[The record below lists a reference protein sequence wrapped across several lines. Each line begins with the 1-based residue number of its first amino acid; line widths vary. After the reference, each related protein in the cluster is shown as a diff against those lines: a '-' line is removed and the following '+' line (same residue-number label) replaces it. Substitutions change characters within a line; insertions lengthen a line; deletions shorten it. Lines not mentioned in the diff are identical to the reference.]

1 MIKLAAPVARPG
13 ASRVLHAALFAP
25 IRSRSNQLSAVAL
38 RSLPALAR
46 QFSSIPDTH
55 QPSVDDKN
63 TIPKTGAR
71 ISPLAFGAYRIAPDN
86 PTHTAALHAALA
98 AGINVI
104 DTAGHFG
111 DGASESAI
119 GQLLKSGKVDRKDLF
134 LISKAGFVTPYVAM
148 QAYPSAY
155 DEMPDGALGPVGHSL
170 DVNFLSGQ
178 LDNSLRQ
185 MQTNS
190 IDLFMVNC
198 PERLLRTMN
207 AKQLEYRLTKAYEFL
222 ANETARGRIHG
233 FGVTTTS
240 PDWAF
245 LPKAARQFAEAF
257 HAVQVPANLCERQF
271 LAPEFLQRIQEE
283 RLALFTHR
291 LINAVTP
298 RGVQRLASTPDPQHD
313 LPEDLVDR
321 LFNDFQALEQL
332 EEALSQFVND
342 SVVLSKFVWSGVL
355 AENLERIVANDMA
368 ARYYLDQQV
377 APVIRADLVKLKELA
392 THSTTESDDMD
403 ADDCAAIT
411 QWCSEYEHLMIT
423 IRARIAA
430 LAHAHAVE
438 RHRAARDL
446 LALTFLDARDAELEQ
461 AALALV
467 RAARRDVPGSVLVG
481 MRRPE
486 YVESMVAASRIVDE
500 DPELDRSVWDQVES
514 SGVLDHWM
522 DAGTGMAGSDA

>member
-1 MIKLAAPVARPG
+1 M
-13 ASRVLHAALFAP
+13 
-25 IRSRSNQLSAVAL
+25 
-38 RSLPALAR
+38 
-46 QFSSIPDTH
+46 
-55 QPSVDDKN
+55 
-63 TIPKTGAR
+63 IPKTGAR

-86 PTHTAALHAALA
+86 ATHTAALHAALA

-119 GQLLKSGKVDRKDLF
+119 GQLLASGKVDRNDLF
-134 LISKAGFVTPYVAM
+134 LISKAGFVTPAVAK
-148 QAYPSAY
+148 QLDSSAAL
-155 DEMPDGALGPVGHSL
+155 DAPPGGPLGAVGHSL
-170 DVNFLSGQ
+170 DVEFLQSQ
-178 LDNSLRQ
+178 VDTSLRR
-185 MQTNS
+185 MQTDT

-198 PERLLRTMN
+198 PERLQRAMN
-207 AKQLEYRLTKAYEFL
+207 STQLEYRLAKAYDYL
-222 ANETARGRIHG
+222 ANETARGRIRG

-240 PDWAF
+240 PEWAF
-245 LPKAARQFAEAF
+245 LPKAARPFAEAF

-271 LAPEFLQRIQEE
+271 LAPEFLQRIKEE

-298 RGVQRLASTPDPQHD
+298 RGVQRLASTPDLQHD

-342 SVVLSKFVWSGVL
+342 SVVLTKFVWSGVL
-355 AENLERIVANDMA
+355 AENLERIVANDVA

-377 APVIRADLVKLKELA
+377 APVIHADLAELKEMA
-392 THSTTESDDMD
+392 THSTAESDDMD
-403 ADDCAAIT
+403 ADDRAAIE
-411 QWCSEYEHLMIT
+411 QWCSEYDQLTAT

-446 LALTFLDARDAELEQ
+446 LALTFPDARDAELEQ

-522 DAGTGMAGSDA
+522 DAGAGMAGSDA